1 MSRAKYLHLLEDP
14 EVKRWYKNLARGSQI
29 TADVYLRRLGSF
41 CFSRGLSAGELVAR
55 GEGVVDLLLDAVTEL
70 EEQGYAGGYVASTVK
85 AVRSWIRHNRV
96 KLPVYIKIA
105 GSDDTPT
112 LEDEQTP
119 THEELSKFFRA
130 CWLDARAAGGLMAF
144 SGVRPQAIGNYRG
157 TDGLRIGDFLEAEI
171 DNANKKVEFKSI
183 PALVRVRKVLSKTGH
198 QYLTF
203 LCEEGC
209 RYLKE
214 YWEYR
219 MQHGEVL
226 TPESAVIK
234 ARKVCKKHFIRATNV
249 GDKIRNGIRAANFPW
264 RPYILRCYFDTQ
276 LLLAESKGLVTRD
289 YRVFWM
295 GHKGDIESRYTTNK
309 YRLPPPLL
317 EDMRGAYRRCQPY
330 LQTETPS
337 GMEDTKLQFRQQL
350 LIVAGYSEEEVNAV
364 DLEKLSDDD
373 IRDRVREKLLK
384 ENNNSN
390 GSRTLR
396 QKVVP
401 LDEVEKYIESGWEYV
416 SQLPN
421 GRAIVKGSDVNGG
434 ELQPQVNSVQ
444 KLINR

>member
-276 LLLAESKGLVTRD
+276 LMVAESNKLVIRD
-289 YRVFWM
+289 YRQFWM
-295 GHKGDIESRYTTNK
+295 GHRGDIERRYTTNK
-309 YRLPPPLL
+309 SRLPPAVI
-317 EDMRGAYRRCQPY
+317 EDMRNAYRRSQRY
-330 LQTETPS
+330 LQTEPS
-337 GMEDTKLQFRQQL
+337 SEYVNTKIEFRRQL
-350 LIVAGYSEEEVNAV
+350 LQVAGYTESEVDAI
-364 DLEKLSDDD
+364 DLEKLSNEE
-373 IRDRVREKLLK
+373 VHLKTRERLLK
-384 ENNNSN
+384 NSN
-390 GSRTLR
+390 GNGSRSLR

-421 GRAIVKGSDVNGG
+421 GKAIIRGSG
-434 ELQPQVNSVQ
+434 ETTEPRLQINPAEKLVNS
-444 KLINR
+444 